1 MKHKTTR
8 LSFIYKYNTYIKNKF
23 SLVFTEK
30 KNLPIFYMLIS
41 YFNYR
46 FIDYAYYMT
55 WDMWT
60 VERQSEE
67 TLILFK

>member
-1 MKHKTTR
+1 MKHKTMNTR
-8 LSFIYKYNTYIKNKF
+8 LSFIYKYNVYIKNEF

-41 YFNYR
+41 CFNYR

-67 TLILFK
+67 TLI